1 MSEGIKTKDTS
12 RRLGRVTVADKV
24 LRDSINNGSAARI
37 FFGSVPLEVE
47 RNWMLQRTTYL
58 LWHPSFSDVEE
69 GALIPNYVAVIEN
82 GAVHWE
88 QDEPTTLESLAEEVR
103 KHGDGRLAAMAIGA
117 LEKNRRS
124 A

>member
-1 MSEGIKTKDTS
+1 MSEGIKTKNTS

-37 FFGSVPLEVE
+37 FYGSVPLEVE

-69 GALIPNYVAVIEN
+69 GWLIPNYVAVIEN

-103 KHGDGRLAAMAIGA
+103 KHGDERLAAMAIGA

>member
-12 RRLGRVTVADKV
+12 RRLGFVTVSDKL
-24 LRDSINNGSAARI
+24 LRESINNGIAARI
-37 FFGSVPLEVE
+37 FLGCVPLEVK
-47 RNWMLQRTTYL
+47 RDWMSQHTTYL
-58 LWHPSFSDVEE
+58 LWHPSFADVEE
-69 GALIPNYVAVIEN
+69 GARIPNYIALIEN

-103 KHGDGRLAAMAIGA
+103 KHGDERLAAMAIGA